1 MGYTY
6 AFYFQARGMKTDK
19 HLRKHLKDYQPPDF
33 GISETNL
40 QFHLDAA
47 RTRVVSQLQVQ
58 RLTAQKSA
66 ELVLDGIELNLLEV
80 RVDGRLLNA
89 DEYRLGAESLTIM
102 TVPDRF
108 ELSCV
113 VEIDPA
119 ANTRLEGLYLSNGNY
134 CTQCEAEG
142 FRYITYYLDRPD
154 VMSVF
159 TCEIHAE
166 RESCPLLLS
175 NGNPEDGAVE
185 GDRHWVRWH
194 DPYPKPSYLFALV
207 AGDLACI
214 EDRFETRSG
223 REVQLQIFTEHHN
236 RDKCDHALRSLQK
249 AMRWDEDVYGLEY
262 DLDLYMIVAVDDFNM
277 GAMENKG
284 LNVFNTKYVLA
295 NAETATDD
303 DYLAIEGV
311 IAHEYFHNWTGN
323 RVTCRD
329 WFQLSLKE
337 GLTVFRDQEFSADMF
352 SRAIQRI
359 SDVRVLRNHQFSED
373 AGPMAHPVRPA
384 SYQEIN
390 NFYTATVYNKG
401 AEVVRMIHCLLG
413 AELFR
418 KGMDLYFERH
428 DGQAVTTDDFR
439 MAMQDASGVDL
450 TRFQRWYE
458 QAGTPRIDIRREY
471 DADTAELILV
481 VSQRAGSTHGELNRA
496 FHMPMR
502 LALFDR
508 QGQALPLDADG
519 SLEQIVDIRE
529 PETRLSFAGMPER
542 VMMSAFRGFSAPVI
556 LTTDLGDDELARLM
570 VCDSDAFNRWEA
582 GQQLAC
588 RTMLAM
594 LEREADAWPA
604 LAGPLVTAFGG
615 LLTSEPMD
623 RALVAEMLVLP
634 GEKYIGE
641 MLEQVDVHRVRRVRE
656 ALKTE
661 LAGGNE
667 AQLLAHYRECS
678 RTQPYQLDPQSIAR
692 RRLQN
697 VCLDYLLHLQ
707 REDYFELCGSQFER
721 ADNMTDQ
728 IACLQ
733 TLVHCRHPLR
743 ERVVSQFYQQ
753 WQDNSLVVDKW
764 FSALGSDHAEDALE
778 QIRPLF
784 DHTAYTLNNPNRA
797 RSLLGAMIANS
808 SAFHRADGAGYAL
821 AAEKILQLDAINPQ
835 VAARL
840 ANPFVHWRKLV
851 APQGQLMKS
860 RIEAMLASGDMS
872 NDLNELLTTS
882 LND

>member
-1 MGYTY
+1 
-6 AFYFQARGMKTDK
+6 MKTDK
-19 HLRKHLKDYQPPDF
+19 HLRKHLKDYQAPDF
-33 GISETNL
+33 GISETYL
-40 QFHLDAA
+40 EFHLEASH
-47 RTRVVSQLQVQ
+47 TRVLSRLQMH
-58 RLTAQKSA
+58 RMTSDGSA
-66 ELVLDGIELNLLEV
+66 ELVLDGIELNLLEL
-80 RVDGRLLNA
+80 RLDGRLLNT
-89 DEYRLGAESLTIM
+89 DEYRLDDETLTVM
-102 TVPDRF
+102 EVPQRF
-108 ELSCV
+108 EITCV

-119 ANTRLEGLYLSNGNY
+119 ANTRLEGLYLSNGNF

-159 TCEIHAE
+159 TTEIHAE
-166 RESCPLLLS
+166 MASCPLLLS
-175 NGNPEDGAVE
+175 NGNRVDGGVS
-185 GDRHWVRWH
+185 GDGVTGGWHWVRWE

-214 EDRFETRSG
+214 EDQFITRSG
-223 REVQLQIFTEHHN
+223 RKVQLQIFTEHHN
-236 RDKCDHALRSLQK
+236 SDKCGHALISLQK
-249 AMRWDEDVYGLEY
+249 AMRWDEQVYGLEY

-401 AEVVRMIHCLLG
+401 AEVVRMMHCLLG
-413 AELFR
+413 ADNFR

-471 DADTAELILV
+471 DADSRVLTLSI
-481 VSQRAGSTHGELNRA
+481 SQHTGTTRGALNRA

-502 LALFDR
+502 LSLFDQ
-508 QGQALPLDADG
+508 QGQPLALDSSG
-519 SLEQIVDIRE
+519 SLEQTVDIRE
-529 PETRLSFAGMPER
+529 PQTSLSFDDMPAQ
-542 VMMSAFRGFSAPVI
+542 VMISAFRGFSAPVI
-556 LTTDLGDDELARLM
+556 LSTDQSDAELARLM

-582 GQQLAC
+582 SQQLAS

-594 LEREADAWPA
+594 LDAQSDHWSGIA
-604 LAGPLVTAFGG
+604 QPLVAAFADI
-615 LLTSEPMD
+615 LTLEPLD
-623 RALVAEMLVLP
+623 LALVAEMLVLP

-641 MLEQVDVHRVRRVRE
+641 MLERVDVHRVRAVRE
-656 ALKTE
+656 ALKLE
-661 LAGGNE
+661 LATANE
-667 AQLLAHYRECS
+667 MKMLAHYRACIES
-678 RTQPYQLDPQSIAR
+678 GSYQLNPAAMAH
-692 RRLQN
+692 RRLKN
-697 VCLDYLLHLQ
+697 ICLGYLLHLE
-707 REDYFELCGSQFER
+707 REAYFDLCAAQFNS

-733 TLVHCRHPLR
+733 IVVHCRHALR
-743 ERVVSQFYQQ
+743 DHIVSQFYQQ
-753 WQDNSLVVDKW
+753 WKDNALVVDKW
-764 FSALGSDHAEDALE
+764 FGVLGSNQAEDALE
-778 QIRPLF
+778 QIKPLF
-784 DHTAYTLNNPNRA
+784 DHPAYSLTNPNRA

-808 SAFHRADGAGYAL
+808 SAFHQADGSGYAL
-821 AAEKILQLDAINPQ
+821 AAQKLLQLDAINPQ

-851 APQGQLMKS
+851 AQQEALMKS
-860 RIEAMLASGDMS
+860 QVESMLGSDKMS

-882 LND
+882 LKA

>member
-1 MGYTY
+1 
-6 AFYFQARGMKTDK
+6 MKTDK
-19 HLRKHLKDYQPPDF
+19 HLRRHLKDYQRPDF
-33 GISETNL
+33 GISETRL
-40 QFHLDAA
+40 VFHLEAS
-47 RTRVVSQLQVQ
+47 RTRVVSHLKMH
-58 RLTAQKSA
+58 RISADKNA
-66 ELVLDGIELNLLEV
+66 ELVLDGVELKLIELSL
-80 RVDGRLLNA
+80 DGRQLSPQ
-89 DEYRLGAESLTIM
+89 EYRLDDDSLTIGALA
-102 TVPDRF
+102 DNF
-108 ELSCV
+108 EISCE
-113 VEIDPA
+113 VEIDAA
-119 ANTRLEGLYLSNGNY
+119 ANTRLEGLYLSNGNF

-159 TCEIHAE
+159 STEIHAE
-166 RESCPLLLS
+166 RSSCPLLLS
-175 NGNPEDGAVE
+175 NGNRVDGGE
-185 GDRHWVRWH
+185 TGDRHWVRWD

-214 EDRFETRSG
+214 EDRFVTRSG
-223 REVQLQIFTEHHN
+223 RDVQLQIFTEHHN
-236 RDKCDHALRSLQK
+236 SDKCDHALRSLQK
-249 AMRWDEDVYGLEY
+249 AMRWDEEVYGLEY

-295 NAETATDD
+295 NPETATDD

-359 SDVRVLRNHQFSED
+359 ADVRVLRNHQFSED

-401 AEVVRMIHCLLG
+401 AEVVRMMHCLLG
-413 AELFR
+413 ADNFR

-439 MAMQDASGVDL
+439 AAMQDASGIDL

-471 DADTAELILV
+471 DAHSGLLSLKLT
-481 VSQRAGSTHGELNRA
+481 QNTGTTRGELNRA

-508 QGQALPLDADG
+508 QGQPLELDADG
-519 SLEQIVDIRE
+519 ALEQIIDIRE
-529 PETRLSFAGMPER
+529 PETLLSFEDMPPR
-542 VMMSAFRGFSAPVI
+542 VMISTFRGFSAPII
-556 LTTDLGDDELARLM
+556 LTTDLDDGELATLM
-570 VCDSDAFNRWEA
+570 VCDSDEFNRWEA
-582 GQQLAC
+582 SQQLAS

-594 LEREADAWPA
+594 LEQKPEDWPA
-604 LAGPLVTAFGG
+604 IARPLVAAFAD
-615 LLTSEPMD
+615 LLAHQPLQ

-641 MLEQVDVHRVRRVRE
+641 MLERVDVHKVRAVRE
-656 ALKTE
+656 ALKQ
-661 LAGGNE
+661 AIAVGNE
-667 AQLLAHYRECS
+667 EKLLAHYQGYGARG
-678 RTQPYQLDPQSIAR
+678 PYQLDADAMAS
-692 RRLQN
+692 RRLKN
-697 VCLDYLLHLQ
+697 ICLGYLLHLE
-707 REDYFELCGSQFER
+707 RAEYFELCARQFDQ

-733 TLVHCRHPLR
+733 VVVHCRHPLR
-743 ERVVSQFYQQ
+743 DRIVTQFYQQ
-753 WQDNSLVVDKW
+753 WKDSALVVDKW
-764 FSALGSDHAEDALE
+764 FSVLGSNQGDDALE
-778 QIRPLF
+778 QIKPLF
-784 DHTAYTLNNPNRA
+784 DHPAYTLTNPNRA
-797 RSLLGAMIANS
+797 RSLLGAMISNS
-808 SAFHRADGAGYAL
+808 RAFHQADGDGYAF

-840 ANPFVHWRKLV
+840 ANPFVYWRKLI
-851 APQGQLMKS
+851 AGQEQLMKS
-860 RIEAMLASGDMS
+860 QLEAMLATDDKMS

-882 LND
+882 LEG

>member
-1 MGYTY
+1 
-6 AFYFQARGMKTDK
+6 MKTDK

-33 GISETNL
+33 GISQTRL
-40 QFHLDAA
+40 VFHLEPT
-47 RTRVVSQLQVQ
+47 RTRVISHLQVH
-58 RLTAQKSA
+58 RITADMNA
-66 ELVLDGIELNLLEV
+66 ELVLDGVDLKLIELRLDGELLSAQ
-80 RVDGRLLNA
+80 D
-89 DEYRLGAESLTIM
+89 YRPGDDSLTIGRLA
-102 TVPDRF
+102 DNF
-108 ELSCV
+108 EISCE
-113 VEIDPA
+113 VEIDAA
-119 ANTRLEGLYLSNGNY
+119 ANTRLEGLYLSNGNF

-159 TCEIHAE
+159 STEIHAE
-166 RESCPLLLS
+166 RSACPLLLS
-175 NGNPEDGAVE
+175 NGNRVDGGE
-185 GDRHWVRWH
+185 SGDRHWVRWD
-194 DPYPKPSYLFALV
+194 DPFPKPSYLFALV

-214 EDRFETRSG
+214 EDHFVTRSG
-223 REVQLQIFTEHHN
+223 RDVQLQIFTEHHN
-236 RDKCDHALRSLQK
+236 SDKCDHALRSLQK
-249 AMRWDEDVYGLEY
+249 AMRWDEEVYGLEY
-262 DLDLYMIVAVDDFNM
+262 DLDLYMVVAVDDFNM

-295 NAETATDD
+295 NPATATDD

-359 SDVRVLRNHQFSED
+359 ADVRILRNHQFSED

-401 AEVVRMIHCLLG
+401 AEVVRMMHCLLG
-413 AELFR
+413 ADNFR
-418 KGMDLYFERH
+418 RGMDLYFERH

-439 MAMQDASGVDL
+439 MAMQDASAIDL

-458 QAGTPRIDIRREY
+458 QAGTPRVDIRREY
-471 DADTAELILV
+471 DADSRLLSLKVT
-481 VSQRAGSTHGELNRA
+481 QNAGTTRGELNRS

-502 LALFDR
+502 LALFDH
-508 QGQALPLDADG
+508 QEQPLALDTEGA
-519 SLEQIVDIRE
+519 LEQIIDIRE
-529 PETRLSFAGMPER
+529 PETLLRFQNMPAQ
-542 VMMSAFRGFSAPVI
+542 VMVSAFRGFSAPII
-556 LTTDLGDDELARLM
+556 LTTDLNDGELASLM

-582 GQQLAC
+582 SQQLAS

-594 LEREADAWPA
+594 LERDPEDWPA
-604 LAGPLVTAFGG
+604 TTRTLVAAFSDLLVHRPLQ
-615 LLTSEPMD
+615 

-641 MLEQVDVHRVRRVRE
+641 MLERVDVHKVRAVRE
-656 ALKTE
+656 VLKHAL
-661 LAGGNE
+661 ASGNE
-667 AQLLAHYRECS
+667 AQLLTHYHDSLASGPC
-678 RTQPYQLDPQSIAR
+678 QLDADAMAK
-692 RRLQN
+692 RRLKN
-697 VCLDYLLHLQ
+697 ICLGYLLHLE
-707 REDYFELCGSQFER
+707 RAEYFDLCAQQFEQ

-733 TLVHCRHPLR
+733 VVVHCRHPLR
-743 ERVVSQFYQQ
+743 EHIVTQFYQQ
-753 WQDNSLVVDKW
+753 WKDNTLVVDKW
-764 FSALGSDHAEDALE
+764 FSVLGSSQLDDALE
-778 QIRPLF
+778 QIKPLF
-784 DHTAYTLNNPNRA
+784 DHPAYSLTNPNRA

-808 SAFHRADGAGYAL
+808 SAFHQADGAGYAYT
-821 AAEKILQLDAINPQ
+821 AQKILQLDAINPQ

-840 ANPFVHWRKLV
+840 ANPFVHWRRLI
-851 APQGQLMKS
+851 AGQDQLMKS
-860 RIEAMLASGDMS
+860 QLESMLAHDDMS

-882 LND
+882 LGD

>member
-1 MGYTY
+1 
-6 AFYFQARGMKTDK
+6 MKTDK
-19 HLRKHLKDYQPPDF
+19 HQRKHLKDYQPPDF
-33 GISETNL
+33 SIFETHL
-40 QFHLDAA
+40 VFHLDAT
-47 RTRVVSQLQVQ
+47 RTRVVSRLQM
-58 RLTAQKSA
+58 RRETTAENA
-66 ELVLDGIELNLLEV
+66 PLVLDGIELKLLEL
-80 RVDGRLLNA
+80 RVDGRLLA
-89 DEYRLGAESLTIM
+89 PAEYRVEDESLTIM
-102 TVPDRF
+102 SVPDRF
-108 ELSCV
+108 ELGCE
-113 VEIDPA
+113 VEIDAA
-119 ANTRLEGLYLSNGNY
+119 ANTRLEGLYLSSGTY

-159 TCEIHAE
+159 STEIHAD
-166 RESCPLLLS
+166 RADCPLLLS
-175 NGNPEDGAVE
+175 NGNRVE
-185 GDRHWVRWH
+185 NGEEGERHWVRWD

-207 AGDLACI
+207 AGDLACV
-214 EDRFETRSG
+214 EDRFVTRSG
-223 REVQLQIFTEHHN
+223 RQVQLQIFTEHHN
-236 RDKCDHALRSLQK
+236 RDKCAHALKSLQK
-249 AMRWDEDVYGLEY
+249 AMRWDEEVYGLEY
-262 DLDLYMIVAVDDFNM
+262 DLDLYMVVAVDDFNM

-359 SDVRVLRNHQFSED
+359 NDVRVLRNHQFSED

-401 AEVVRMIHCLLG
+401 AEVVRMMHCLLG
-413 AELFR
+413 ADLFR

-439 MAMQDASGVDL
+439 QAMQDASGIDL

-471 DADTAELILV
+471 DAATGVLTLN
-481 VSQRAGSTHGELNRA
+481 VSQHAGSTRGELNRA

-502 LALFDR
+502 LALFAAD
-508 QGQALPLDADG
+508 GQPLPLDRDG

-529 PETRLSFAGMPER
+529 PETRLCFDAMPER
-542 VMMSAFRGFSAPVI
+542 AMVSAFRGFSAPVI
-556 LTTDLGDDELARLM
+556 VNTDLDDDELARLM
-570 VCDSDAFNRWEA
+570 VCDNDAFNRWEA

-588 RTMLAM
+588 RIMLSM
-594 LEREADAWPA
+594 LERERGDWPA
-604 LAGPLVTAFGG
+604 LAAPLVAAFAD
-615 LLTSEPMD
+615 LLRRPSPD

-634 GEKYIGE
+634 SEKYIGE
-641 MLEQVDVHRVRRVRE
+641 MLDRVDVHRVRAVRE
-656 ALKTE
+656 ALKHE

-667 AQLLAHYRECS
+667 TQLLAHYRDCVETGGY
-678 RTQPYQLDPQSIAR
+678 RFEPEAVAR
-692 RRLQN
+692 RRLKN
-697 VCLDYLLHLQ
+697 ICLGYLLHLE
-707 REDYFELCGSQFER
+707 REDCFELCAEQFDQ

-728 IACLQ
+728 IACLR
-733 TLVHCRHPLR
+733 LVVHSQHALR
-743 ERVVSQFYQQ
+743 DRIVSRFYQQ
-753 WQDNSLVVDKW
+753 WKDNALVVDKW
-764 FSALGSDHAEDALE
+764 FSALGSNRAENALE

-784 DHTAYTLNNPNRA
+784 EHPAYTLANPNRA
-797 RSLLGAMIANS
+797 RSLLGSMIANS
-808 SAFHRADGAGYAL
+808 SAFHQPDGAGYAL
-821 AAEKILQLDAINPQ
+821 AAQKLLLLDALNPQ

-851 APQGQLMKS
+851 AEQQQLLKS
-860 RIEAMLASGDMS
+860 QIEDMLTSGDMS

>member
-1 MGYTY
+1 
-6 AFYFQARGMKTDK
+6 MKTDK

-33 GISETNL
+33 GITKTRL
-40 QFHLDAA
+40 VFHLEPT
-47 RTRVVSQLQVQ
+47 RTRVISHLQMH
-58 RLTAQKSA
+58 RISADRGA
-66 ELVLDGIELNLLEV
+66 ELVLDGVELKLIELRLDGELLSEK
-80 RVDGRLLNA
+80 D
-89 DEYRLGAESLTIM
+89 YRLGDDSLTIIA
-102 TVPDRF
+102 PGDSF
-108 ELSCV
+108 EVSCE
-113 VEIDPA
+113 VEIDAA
-119 ANTRLEGLYLSNGNY
+119 ANTRLEGLYLSNGNF

-159 TCEIHAE
+159 STEIHAE
-166 RESCPLLLS
+166 RSACPLLLS
-175 NGNPEDGAVE
+175 NGNRVDGGED
-185 GDRHWVRWH
+185 GDRHWVRWE
-194 DPYPKPSYLFALV
+194 DPFPKPSYLFALV

-214 EDRFETRSG
+214 EDDFVTRSG
-223 REVQLQIFTEHHN
+223 RDVQLQIFTEHHN
-236 RDKCDHALRSLQK
+236 SDKCDHALRSLQK
-249 AMRWDEDVYGLEY
+249 AMRWDEEVYGLEY
-262 DLDLYMIVAVDDFNM
+262 DLDLYMVVAVDDFNM

-295 NAETATDD
+295 NPTTATDD

-359 SDVRVLRNHQFSED
+359 ADVRVLRNHQFSED

-413 AELFR
+413 AGRFR

-439 MAMQDASGVDL
+439 AAMQDASDIDL

-471 DADTAELILV
+471 DAHSGRLALRIT
-481 VSQRAGSTHGELNRA
+481 QNAGTTRGQLNRP

-508 QGQALPLDADG
+508 QGQPLQLDADG
-519 SLEQIVDIRE
+519 ALEQIVDIKE
-529 PETRLSFAGMPER
+529 HETLLSFGDMPPR
-542 VMMSAFRGFSAPVI
+542 VMVSAFRGFSAPVI
-556 LTTDLGDDELARLM
+556 LTTDLEDGELASLM

-582 GQQLAC
+582 SQQLAT

-594 LEREADAWPA
+594 LEQDPGDWPA
-604 LAGPLVTAFGG
+604 STGPLVAAFAD
-615 LLTSEPMD
+615 LLAHQPLQ

-641 MLEQVDVHRVRRVRE
+641 MLERVDVHKVRAVRE
-656 ALKTE
+656 ALKHA
-661 LAGGNE
+661 LASGNE
-667 AQLLAHYRECS
+667 QQLLAHYRECVANG
-678 RTQPYQLDPQSIAR
+678 PYQLDADAMAK
-692 RRLQN
+692 RRLKN
-697 VCLDYLLHLQ
+697 ICLGYLLHLEQ
-707 REDYFELCGSQFER
+707 PGYFDLCAQQFEQ

-733 TLVHCRHPLR
+733 VVVHCKHPLR
-743 ERVVSQFYQQ
+743 ERIVTQFYQQ
-753 WQDNSLVVDKW
+753 WKDNALVVDKW
-764 FSALGSDHAEDALE
+764 FGVLGSSQLDDALE
-778 QIRPLF
+778 QIKPLF
-784 DHTAYTLNNPNRA
+784 DHPAYSLTNPNRA
-797 RSLLGAMIANS
+797 RSLLGSMIANS
-808 SAFHRADGAGYAL
+808 CAFHRADGDGYAY
-821 AAEKILQLDAINPQ
+821 AAKKILQLDAINPQ

-851 APQGQLMKS
+851 AGQDQLMKGQV
-860 RIEAMLASGDMS
+860 EAMLGNDDMS

-882 LND
+882 LKD